1 MIINTNKYIVSGLL
15 AIVLSGTLTSC
26 GDDFL
31 DKNPKLSVTEHDIYA
46 SEQLIDATMTGV
58 FTRFKNSSFAG
69 GNISVIFDNRS
80 DDFVNTGNNTMAHSD
95 TYNFTVAQN
104 SAMNPGFFQ
113 AGYQAINAANTLK
126 EALEQRDNLPI
137 SESSAT
143 PVCHRPTSV

>member
-15 AIVLSGTLTSC
+15 GIALSASLTSC

-69 GNISVIFDNRS
+69 GNISFIFDNRS
-80 DDFVNTGNNTMAHSD
+80 DDLVNTGNNTLAHSD
-95 TYNFTVAQN
+95 TYNFTVE
-104 SAMNPGFFQ
+104 SDLCP
-113 AGYQAINAANTLK
+113 AGSEVYETVKGLNVGDRIVTTGANNVTEGQK
-126 EALEQRDNLPI
+126 VIFPEEVKSDK
-137 SESSAT
+137 
-143 PVCHRPTSV
+143 